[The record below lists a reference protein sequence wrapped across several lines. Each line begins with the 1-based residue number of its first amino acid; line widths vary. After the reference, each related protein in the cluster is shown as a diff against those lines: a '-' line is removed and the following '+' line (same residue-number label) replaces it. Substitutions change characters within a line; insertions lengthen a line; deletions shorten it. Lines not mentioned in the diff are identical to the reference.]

1 MYNIKSYFFVNI
13 TLCCDFI
20 AIIVTQILKTIFFYI
35 SKRKFDISR
44 LIETGGM
51 PSSHSA
57 CVVALAAAISKECGV
72 RSPAFAIS
80 AVLAIIVMY
89 DASGVRKSS
98 GDQAKILNKLID
110 ILDIPEI
117 KQVEIKK
124 KLKIFNKENN
134 DYCGNMKILK
144 EQLGHTIVEVL
155 AGGFIGLL
163 VSLVF

>member
-1 MYNIKSYFFVNI
+1 M
-13 TLCCDFI
+13 
-20 AIIVTQILKTIFFYI
+20 
-35 SKRKFDISR
+35 
-44 LIETGGM
+44 
-51 PSSHSA
+51 
-57 CVVALAAAISKECGV
+57 
-72 RSPAFAIS
+72 
-80 AVLAIIVMY
+80 
-89 DASGVRKSS
+89 
-98 GDQAKILNKLID
+98 NKLID